1 MNIVKNETG
10 NRYGKLTVIKF
21 DHMDKNHNAY
31 FLCACDCGCTTVVKG
46 NRLRN
51 GRTKSCGC
59 LKREAQET
67 FGERTKEESSKRMKE
82 FNALHRPTERQKETM
97 FKPTHGGT
105 NERLFRIWSHMKER
119 CNSTKG
125 VHSKW
130 YHEKGIRVCDEWQ
143 DYSVF
148 KKWAFENG
156 YAEQPKETE
165 YKELFSIDRI
175 DPDKN
180 YCPENCRWITVS
192 ENSRYRNVCHANQR

>member
-1 MNIVKNETG
+1 MHIVKNETG

-21 DHMDKNHNAY
+21 DHMDKSHNAY

-82 FNALHRPTERQKETM
+82 FNASHRPTERQKETM

-148 KKWAFENG
+148 KKWAFESG